1 MVMTS
6 NTMLNKSG
14 KNGHLC
20 LVPDLR
26 GNLLSF
32 EYNAGYRFVINGL
45 YYVEVCSLY
54 TNYIDIFYHKWMLNF
69 IKSFFLHLLR

>member
-1 MVMTS
+1 MTS

-26 GNLLSF
+26 GNLSALSTML
-32 EYNAGYRFVINGL
+32 AIGL
-45 YYVEVCSLY
+45 S
-54 TNYIDIFYHKWMLNF
+54 
-69 IKSFFLHLLR
+69 